1 MFLIKIGLKNQWF
14 FHKKNDGK
22 AWIFQEKQWKTW
34 IFIRFFLKF
43 IEFFKENRVFQWKV
57 MRKHDFEWKNHEQP
71 WFSMKNH
78 GKTLI
83 FIQNLRK
90 TLNFWAFALRANKKT
105 ENHTRW
111 GPEGAP
117 PEARRQKAQPFGEIC
132 GNKIPHERC
141 LRANEC
147 FFISKNQTLQMFLY
161 PKISPVST
169 PTDWE
174 NSRNMV
180 APTMNTRVLEDFGG
194 RRAGLQG
201 RFQEAWGRQGWVTRE
216 LRSQAK
222 MNKQNEDF

>member
-1 MFLIKIGLKNQWF
+1 M
-14 FHKKNDGK
+14 KND
-22 AWIFQEKQWKTW
+22 
-34 IFIRFFLKF
+34 
-43 IEFFKENRVFQWKV
+43 
-57 MRKHDFEWKNHEQP
+57 RKL
-71 WFSMKNH
+71 WFWMEILV
-78 GKTLI
+78 GTLI
-83 FIQNLRK
+83 FNENPLKNIDFYWKSMEKLHFFCFLRS
-90 TLNFWAFALRANKKT
+90 AQKKEVQIK

-180 APTMNTRVLEDFGG
+180 APTMNTRVLGDFGG